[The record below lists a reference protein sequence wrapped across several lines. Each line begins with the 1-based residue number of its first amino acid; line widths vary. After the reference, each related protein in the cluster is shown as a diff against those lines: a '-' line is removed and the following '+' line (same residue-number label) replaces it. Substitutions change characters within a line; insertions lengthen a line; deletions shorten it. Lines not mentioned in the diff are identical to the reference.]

1 MCSPEVMSKVRAEIT
16 RRRLFGQAGAVAAA
30 GIAVP
35 AFGLRAAFAQDATPM
50 ASPVVTALPSG
61 FTTVI
66 DLTHVMTPE
75 FPVFPGGAQLQLET
89 LVTVENDGYYVQRV
103 AFDEHTGT
111 HMDAPAHF
119 DADGATADQLP
130 VEMLVAPLCVLDIS
144 EKTASDPDAQGTV
157 EDLAAWES
165 EHGPLPDG
173 AFVALYSGWESRLG
187 DPASYIN
194 LDAEGVQ
201 HYPGWHPDAGAFL
214 VNERN
219 IVGIGVDTLSLD
231 YGASA
236 DFATHVT
243 VLSAG
248 KYGLENL
255 ANLAQLPA
263 NGATIVAGGPK
274 HLNAS
279 GGPTRAIALM

>member
-1 MCSPEVMSKVRAEIT
+1 MCSPEVLSKVRAEIT
-16 RRRLFGQAGAVAAA
+16 RRRLLGQAGVAAAA

-35 AFGLRAAFAQDATPM
+35 AFGARAALAQDATPM
-50 ASPVVTALPSG
+50 ASPVVTALPGG
-61 FTTVI
+61 FSSII

-75 FPVFPGGAQLQLET
+75 FPVFPGGEQLQLET
-89 LVTVENDGYYVQRV
+89 LVTVENDGYYIQRV
-103 AFDEHTGT
+103 TFAEHTGT

-119 DADGATADQLP
+119 DADGVTADQLP
-130 VEMLVAPLCVLDIS
+130 VEILVAPLCVLDIS
-144 EKTASDPDAQGTV
+144 ERAASDPDAQGTV
-157 EDLAAWES
+157 DDLTAWE
-165 EHGPLPDG
+165 EENGPLPDG
-173 AFVALYSGWESRLG
+173 AFVALYSGWESRLS
-187 DPASYIN
+187 DPESYIN

-214 VNERN
+214 VTERN

-231 YGASA
+231 YGAST
-236 DFATHVT
+236 DFATHVA

-255 ANLAQLPA
+255 ANLAQLPPT
-263 NGATIVAGGPK
+263 GATVFAGGPK